1 MVDITSLVESSPRVS
16 VIVFAILVS
25 FFISLVN
32 YFVLDKDRLRE
43 IKEKQKKTQ
52 EQIKAHQK
60 AGEHEKAMS
69 LQKELFADMPEMMKH
84 SFKPMLITFIP
95 IILIFTFARGLFA
108 ETIIA
113 KSWFWYYFVSAIISS
128 MIFRKLLK
136 LP

>member
-32 YFVLDKDRLRE
+32 YFVLDKEKMKE
-43 IKEKQKKTQ
+43 IKDRQKKTQ
-52 EQIKAHQK
+52 EQIKVHQK
-60 AGEHEKAMS
+60 AGEHQKAMD
-69 LQKELFADMPEMMKH
+69 LQKQLFADIPEMMKH

-95 IILIFTFARGLFA
+95 IIFIFGFARGLFA

-113 KSWFWYYFVSAIISS
+113 KSWFWYYLITAIISS